1 MESRLPHYTP
11 LHCLRHWLVVGLI
24 LLSASFSAR
33 GEALDPADAVSTL
46 IEKLNHIKTLHAD
59 FRQWVNDARQ
69 NALQDVTGTMWV
81 SRPGMFRW
89 DTDDPFPQRIVVN
102 DDKVWVYD
110 IDLEQVTERSMGAE
124 VGNTPALLLTGDPAQ
139 LTEHFLI
146 SAYRYPENGEYRFE
160 LIPRGEDAMFELL
173 RVHFREGVLVDMF
186 LRDSLGQ
193 TTKIDFTNAELNQPV
208 DTDIFT
214 FSAPKD
220 VDWVS
225 DL

>member
-1 MESRLPHYTP
+1 MESRLTRHTP
-11 LHCLRHWLVVGLI
+11 MRRLQQRLALGLM
-24 LLSASFSAR
+24 LLAASFSACA
-33 GEALDPADAVSTL
+33 EALDPTAAVDTL
-46 IEKLNHIKTLHAD
+46 IDKLSHIKTLHAD

-81 SRPGMFRW
+81 SRPGLFRW

-124 VGNTPALLLTGDPAQ
+124 VGNTPALLLTGEPAQ
-139 LTEHFLI
+139 LTQHFLI
-146 SAYRYPENGEYRFE
+146 SAYRYSENGEYRFE

-193 TTKIDFTNAELNQPV
+193 TTKIDFTNAELNEPV
-208 DTDIFT
+208 DAEIFKFT
-214 FSAPKD
+214 APEG